1 MKNSYND
8 LTLDELAAKKEKL
21 HKEYF
26 DLRMGR
32 VLGHVE
38 NPLAVRT
45 IRRNIARGHLLL
57 KPASPVYELCDHHQ
71 ESEGT

>member
-1 MKNSYND
+1 MKNSYKD
-8 LTLDELAAKKEKL
+8 LTLDELKAMKEKL

-45 IRRNIARGHLLL
+45 IRRNIARINTRIREF
-57 KPASPVYELCDHHQ
+57 EL
-71 ESEGT
+71 GIGKTAK

>member
-1 MKNSYND
+1 MKNSYKD
-8 LTLDELAAKKEKL
+8 LTFDELLALKEKL

-26 DLRMGR
+26 DLRMSK

-45 IRRNIARGHLLL
+45 IKRNIAR
-57 KPASPVYELCDHHQ
+57 VNTRIREIEL
-71 ESEGT
+71 GIRTAAK

>member
-1 MKNSYND
+1 MKHSYKE
-8 LTLDELAAKKEKL
+8 LTLEELVAKRDQL

-45 IRRNIARGHLLL
+45 IRRNIARTNTLI
-57 KPASPVYELCDHHQ
+57 KKYEL
-71 ESEGT
+71 GIRKAAK

>member
-45 IRRNIARGHLLL
+45 VKRNIAR
-57 KPASPVYELCDHHQ
+57 VNTRIREYEL
-71 ESEGT
+71 GIRKAAK

>member
-1 MKNSYND
+1 MKHSYKEM
-8 LTLDELAAKKEKL
+8 TLEELIAKKEQL

-32 VLGHVE
+32 ELGHVE

-45 IRRNIARGHLLL
+45 VRRNIARTNTLIREF
-57 KPASPVYELCDHHQ
+57 EL
-71 ESEGT
+71 GIRKAAK

>member
-1 MKNSYND
+1 MKNSYKD
-8 LTLDELAAKKEKL
+8 LTLDELMAMKEKL

-45 IRRNIARGHLLL
+45 IRRSIARINTRIREF
-57 KPASPVYELCDHHQ
+57 EL
-71 ESEGT
+71 GIGKAAK

>member
-1 MKNSYND
+1 MKNSYKD
-8 LTLDELAAKKEKL
+8 LTLDELVATKEKL
-21 HKEYF
+21 LKEYF

-45 IRRNIARGHLLL
+45 IRRSIARINTRIREF
-57 KPASPVYELCDHHQ
+57 EL
-71 ESEGT
+71 GIGKAAK

>member
-1 MKNSYND
+1 MKHSYKD
-8 LTLDELAAKKEKL
+8 LTLDELMALKEKL

-45 IRRNIARGHLLL
+45 IRRNIAR
-57 KPASPVYELCDHHQ
+57 VNTRIREFELGI
-71 ESEGT
+71 GTGAK

>member
-1 MKNSYND
+1 MKNSYKD
-8 LTLDELAAKKEKL
+8 LTLDELMATKEKL

-45 IRRNIARGHLLL
+45 IRRNIARINTRIREF
-57 KPASPVYELCDHHQ
+57 ELGI
-71 ESEGT
+71 SKAAK

>member
-1 MKNSYND
+1 MKHSYKEM
-8 LTLDELAAKKEKL
+8 TLEELIAKKEQL

-26 DLRMGR
+26 DLRMER

-45 IRRNIARGHLLL
+45 VRRNIARTNTLIREF
-57 KPASPVYELCDHHQ
+57 EL
-71 ESEGT
+71 GIRKAAK

>member
-1 MKNSYND
+1 MKNSYKD
-8 LTLDELAAKKEKL
+8 LTLDELVVKKEQL

-26 DLRMGR
+26 DIRMGR

-45 IRRNIARGHLLL
+45 VRRNIAR
-57 KPASPVYELCDHHQ
+57 VNTRIREYEL
-71 ESEGT
+71 GIRNVAK